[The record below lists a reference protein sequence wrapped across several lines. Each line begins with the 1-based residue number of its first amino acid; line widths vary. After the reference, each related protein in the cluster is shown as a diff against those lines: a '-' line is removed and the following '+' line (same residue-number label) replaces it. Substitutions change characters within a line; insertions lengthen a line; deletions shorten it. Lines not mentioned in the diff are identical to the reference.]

1 MHTIKDVETMYG
13 LPASTL
19 RFYEKEGILPKIQR
33 DGGGRRQYSEE
44 ELEWLQLVIALKNT
58 GMSMDEI
65 KRYVELLKQGDKTL
79 ENRRNMLLT
88 HKEEVEKKMTQ
99 TLAHLEKIN
108 RKMAIYD
115 VLVGRKNNKDFL
127 I

>member
-1 MHTIKDVETMYG
+1 MYTIKEVETKYG

-33 DGGGRRQYSEE
+33 TDGGRRQYSEE
-44 ELEWLQLVIALKNT
+44 ELDWLQLVIALKDT

-65 KRYVELLKQGDKTL
+65 KQYVELVKQGDATL
-79 ENRRNMLLT
+79 EKRRSFLLA
-88 HKEEVEKKMTQ
+88 HKEKVERKMSL
-99 TLAHLEKIN
+99 TLMHLEKIN

-115 VLVGRKNNKDFL
+115 VLVRGKNPKDFL

>member
-1 MHTIKDVETMYG
+1 MYTIKEVENKYG

-19 RFYEKEGILPKIQR
+19 RFYEKEGILPQIQR
-33 DGGGRRQYSEE
+33 TDGGRRQYSEE
-44 ELEWLQLVIALKNT
+44 ELDWLQLVIALKDT

-65 KRYVELLKQGDKTL
+65 KRYVELVKQGDSTL
-79 ENRRNMLLT
+79 EKRRSFLLS
-88 HKEEVEKKMTQ
+88 HKKTVEKKMNQ
-99 TLAHLEKIN
+99 TLSHLEKIN

-115 VLVGRKNNKDFL
+115 VMVRGKNDKDFL

>member
-1 MHTIKDVETMYG
+1 MYTIKEVENKYG

-19 RFYEKEGILPKIQR
+19 RFYEKEGILPKIR
-33 DGGGRRQYSEE
+33 RTDGGRRQYSEE
-44 ELEWLQLVIALKNT
+44 ELDWLQLVIALKDT

-65 KRYVELLKQGDKTL
+65 KRYVELVKQGDSTL
-79 ENRRNMLLT
+79 EQRRSFLLS
-88 HKEEVEKKMTQ
+88 HKKTVEKKMNQ
-99 TLAHLEKIN
+99 TLSHLEKIN

-115 VLVGRKNNKDFL
+115 VMVRGKNEKDFL

>member
-1 MHTIKDVETMYG
+1 MHTIKEVETMYG

-19 RFYEKEGILPKIQR
+19 RFYEKQGILPEIQR
-33 DGGGRRQYSEE
+33 DGGGRRRYSEE
-44 ELEWLQLVIALKNT
+44 ELEWLQLVIALKDT

-65 KRYVELLKQGDKTL
+65 KRYVELLKQGDETL
-79 ENRRNMLLT
+79 EKRRSILLA
-88 HKEEVEKKMTQ
+88 HKETVEKKMVQ
-99 TLAHLEKIN
+99 TLTHLEKIN

-115 VLVGRKNNKDFL
+115 VMVRGKGSKDFL